1 MNKVIDATNR
11 FINKDNF
18 DQNELLTMT
27 YGALHQTI
35 ENTMVE
41 TLMLVLDEGED
52 TWLEFGQIIKEQYE
66 NSFRN

>member
-1 MNKVIDATNR
+1 MS
-11 FINKDNF
+11 
-18 DQNELLTMT
+18 